1 MGRTT
6 YKTAPK
12 GGLYTRLSVD
22 DGITDR
28 ESNSITSQKQMLMQ
42 YAQYHGIEVVETY
55 VDDGWSGTNFERPD
69 FKRMIEDIESGKSTR
84 SLQKTSH
91 VLGVTTCRQDII
103 PRYISLARKYAISQ
117 SAMGLIPLWGIMRW
131 LRSRTCLT
139 ISTHGIFQRKSAAP

>member
-42 YAQYHGIEVVETY
+42 YAQYHGIEVAETY
-55 VDDGWSGTNFERPD
+55 VDDA
-69 FKRMIEDIESGKSTR
+69 DIIG
-84 SLQKTSH
+84 LNQKTFD
-91 VLGVTTCRQDII
+91 LKGFTD
-103 PRYISLARKYAISQ
+103 
-117 SAMGLIPLWGIMRW
+117 
-131 LRSRTCLT
+131 
-139 ISTHGIFQRKSAAP
+139 